1 MPPSSRPPPPPIIT
15 SLETSTSP
23 LPTPTAADED
33 PQKRSA
39 RKLRKKRRNDPSSP
53 VAMDLPER
61 LKGGDDTDDE
71 EVLAPARGQPSFLNM
86 NQSIF
91 GLLAAAGSTVDFND
105 RFEGHS
111 SDDDEDDQDDD
122 NSGAASPR
130 SDKHRNRRSLYDRLD
145 MRLPRLRDNGD
156 TSKTTV
162 LTRESTDKTSRHRR
176 MASGSRKLFASLPR
190 LPKRKSKKEKEAPVK
205 IESPSEEAS
214 ESSSEVP
221 VSSLS
226 DSKHDRDSSS
236 DNLGS
241 STNRLAPVMSRML
254 EAKADVSMRPSFDM
268 ERPSGDY
275 SRFGGSGEPASS
287 PLAVRLAEIFGFA
300 EPEEVIEGRRSVS
313 VALETML
320 TVHRVPLLAAPERP
334 ASRLHVHHTEAHLL
348 LRIPSQESRKPLSP
362 PPCRA
367 PS

>member
-1 MPPSSRPPPPPIIT
+1 
-15 SLETSTSP
+15 
-23 LPTPTAADED
+23 
-33 PQKRSA
+33 
-39 RKLRKKRRNDPSSP
+39 
-53 VAMDLPER
+53 MDLPER

-111 SDDDEDDQDDD
+111 SDDDADEQDDD

-275 SRFGGSGEPASS
+275 SRFSAGESASS

-313 VALETML
+313 AALGTIL

-348 LRIPSQESRKPLSP
+348 LRVPPQESCKPLSP
-362 PPCRA
+362 PPAVRRA
-367 PS
+367 NILPARGHQVRLPCQEWQEEPKVQPLLDASQG